1 MTRALR
7 FILHNWPLK
16 LAAIALASL
25 LYGGLVLS
33 QTTQPFTDPVPIR
46 IPNPPANV
54 IVLSNLGSVTRISY
68 VAPPDLGLRVD
79 SSTFE
84 ASIDLAD
91 VEPTGE
97 AVSVDV
103 TVEATDD
110 RIQVLDFQPRVISVT
125 LDRLGSL
132 AVPIE
137 AVLQPLPSG
146 LDAGDP
152 ILEQDTAV
160 VSGPASV
167 VSTIVKVEAEVPVD
181 ATGVDINELIPLIP
195 INAQGQRLGEAERLE
210 VAPALVRVRVPVF
223 TDRRTKSLPVTPVVT
238 GTPAAGFDVASVT
251 VDPPVVNVEGDAND
265 LAGLEQLDTA
275 PVIVTG
281 ASSELTLKVGLV
293 LPPSVQAFGGGTV
306 EVTVKL
312 RPVNATRTYQAG
324 LIVVGERP
332 DRRYELS
339 TDRVLVTIAGSVAE
353 LDRLGSQSLTLNVD
367 VSGLDPGTHSV
378 ALSANLTTGLS
389 LIDVSP
395 NPIDV
400 TVSIVEAPPEPSPSS
415 SPGP

>member
-132 AVPIE
+132 EVPIE

-251 VDPPVVNVEGDAND
+251 VDPPVVNIEGDAND

-281 ASSELTLKVGLV
+281 ASSELTVKVGLV
-293 LPPSVQAFGGGTV
+293 LPPGVQAFGGGTV

-395 NPIDV
+395 NAIDV
-400 TVSIVEAPPEPSPSS
+400 TVSIVEPPPEPSPSS